1 MLFDLR
7 DFSTALETA
16 WDLSIDAPLP
26 PPAPALQ
33 DEQDQLDAIV
43 NNAIL
48 DNSSSFVAADFRK
61 IIRYIALSNVI
72 RGRDGDLLLVLEKL
86 AGHFSVSAGLV
97 PPVQGDWR
105 IALGAGRRLLAL
117 NDFRVPDTK
126 TENMIEGLKRLLAD
140 GHNFVLDERG
150 IDPNSNG
157 FSTASTTILRHL
169 QEAGRE
175 KAFAFLEGLA
185 RLVNLYE
192 FDQVLYS
199 RNPANQPRV
208 ASIPFGFLWQLAAR
222 VEDRPPIVPD
232 HNIVMHKAVAIS
244 RDLVA
249 LTAVESYGQFWAL
262 NVSTKDL
269 DRWLADA
276 TLNDHLFSLQQW
288 TPFITPLFLR
298 HFFGINHDQK
308 LRRELGWGV
317 EDAAVLSEIVLTKAS
332 TSPGYLVTSD
342 LQPAIPVDVSKALL
356 RDLTHQ
362 APSPNA
368 KYLSPFSASQ
378 ADLMFRPFS
387 TCVSSDRF
395 FIPTRSACGPS
406 FYEAIVAGF
415 RKVFPNEISNMT
427 GDGLERATGAILKF
441 RGLNP
446 TVEAKKYHMNGID
459 GECDLVLEDDKTIIF
474 IECKAKPITRA
485 AMSGEMGDPTLLYL
499 EGIVASQTQAL
510 QHETILAEH
519 DRIAFE
525 DHSIL
530 ELKARKII
538 RLSMTLFDYGTLQ
551 DRFVFSHLSAALTNS
566 ELASTDSR
574 SRKRVKKANEI
585 LDKLRCSL
593 GIKKDMSED
602 AARNVWIRALPTASL
617 SIGQLAA
624 ILVEQ
629 DDVSKL
635 ARVLSRPASF
645 ATGSVLKE
653 YHFLRKQGLI

>member
-1 MLFDLR
+1 MLFNFR
-7 DFSTALETA
+7 DFTIALETA
-16 WDLSIDAPLP
+16 WDLSAAVPLP
-26 PPAPALQ
+26 PAAPALR
-33 DEQDQLDAIV
+33 DEEDQLNTIVRSAIS
-43 NNAIL
+43 
-48 DNSSSFVAADFRK
+48 DDSSSFKAADLRK
-61 IIRYIALSNVI
+61 LIRYIALSDVLND
-72 RGRDGDLLLVLEKL
+72 RDGELLLVLEKL
-86 AGHFSVSAGLV
+86 AGHFSVSAGLAS
-97 PPVQGDWR
+97 PVQRDWC
-105 IALGAGRRLLAL
+105 IALAAGRRLLAL
-117 NDFRVPDTK
+117 NNFRVANIK
-126 TENMIEGLKRLLAD
+126 TDNMVKGLSRLLAD
-140 GHNFVLDERG
+140 GHSFVLDDRG

-157 FSTASTTILRHL
+157 FSTASTLILQYL
-169 QEAGRE
+169 QQAGRE

-199 RNPANQPRV
+199 RNPVNQPRE

-222 VEDRPPIVPD
+222 VEDRAPTVPD
-232 HNIVMHKAVAIS
+232 HNIVMHKAVATS

-249 LTAVESYGQFWAL
+249 MTAVESYGQFWAL
-262 NVSTKDL
+262 NVSTNDL

-288 TPFITPLFLR
+288 TPYITPLILR
-298 HFFGINHDQK
+298 HFFGTDHDEK

-317 EDAAVLSEIVLTKAS
+317 DDVAVLAEIILRKAR
-332 TSPGYLVTSD
+332 TSPGYLTSSD
-342 LQPAIPVDVSKALL
+342 LQPAIPVEVSKALS

-362 APSPNA
+362 APAPNA
-368 KYLSPFSASQ
+368 NYLTPFSATQ

-387 TCVSSDRF
+387 SCVSTGRF
-395 FIPTRSACGPS
+395 FIPTCSASGPAL
-406 FYEAIVAGF
+406 YEAVVAGL
-415 RKVFPNEISNMT
+415 RKVFPDNISNMT

-446 TVEAKKYHMNGID
+446 TIEAKKYHMNGID
-459 GECDLVLEDDKTIIF
+459 GECDLVLEDEQTIIF

-510 QHETILAEH
+510 QHETILEEH
-519 DRIAFE
+519 DRIEFE
-525 DHSIL
+525 DNL
-530 ELKARKII
+530 VLNRKGRKII
-538 RLSMTLFDYGTLQ
+538 RLSITLFDYGTLQ

-574 SRKRVKKANEI
+574 LKKRVKKANEI
-585 LDKLRCSL
+585 LDKLRSSL
-593 GIKKDMSED
+593 GIQKDMTED
-602 AARNVWIRALPTASL
+602 AARNVWIRSLPTASL

-624 ILVEQ
+624 ILVEE
-629 DDVSKL
+629 DNVSKL

-653 YHFLRKQGLI
+653 YHFLKKQQLI